1 MRVLTSIFPL
11 IAFTLCRTQAF
22 AQNNFYIS
30 ANQDHIITLNS
41 ISRSDDQSA
50 FGFLSIMASKNPNSS
65 LIDWKVKNE
74 ADSTVFAI
82 EKSTD
87 AGKTFIPIGKI
98 QSNGMGEYGFTD
110 SQPVDGQNQYRLKV
124 QDSQGGVS
132 YSSILILVY
141 HQQVTASKNE
151 PSRDDEVTY
160 LDPDTSPGL
169 SASYYIKTA
178 NSISGL

>member
-1 MRVLTSIFPL
+1 
-11 IAFTLCRTQAF
+11 
-22 AQNNFYIS
+22 
-30 ANQDHIITLNS
+30 
-41 ISRSDDQSA
+41 
-50 FGFLSIMASKNPNSS
+50 
-65 LIDWKVKNE
+65 
-74 ADSTVFAI
+74 
-82 EKSTD
+82 
-87 AGKTFIPIGKI
+87 
-98 QSNGMGEYGFTD
+98 MGEYGFTD

>member
-1 MRVLTSIFPL
+1 MRVLTSIFIL
-11 IAFTLCRTQAF
+11 IASTLCGTQLF
-22 AQNNFYIS
+22 AQNNFYTS
-30 ANQDHIITLNS
+30 ANQDHITTLNS
-41 ISRSDDQSA
+41 ISHRDEQPS

-87 AGKTFIPIGKI
+87 AGKTFMSIGKI
-98 QSNGMGEYGFTD
+98 QSNGMGMYSFTD
-110 SQPVDGQNQYRLKV
+110 NQPADGQNQYRLKV
-124 QDSQGGVS
+124 QDSKGSIS

-141 HQQVTASKNE
+141 HQQITASKNE
-151 PSRDDEVTY
+151 PSPDDEVTY
-160 LDPDTSPGL
+160 LDPDTNSGL